1 MQQAP
6 SSMLQGPALSGG
18 LRLECRALLLQRLR
32 IGAILGLVFI
42 PAFVPIDYVRMPEHF
57 GWAVMVRLIGCAIL
71 AALLPLVT
79 TQFAQRRAEWLAAVG
94 VATVS
99 ATILGVAR
107 FADGASDPVYLV
119 QAMALVVL
127 IMGTALL
134 LPLDGRTML
143 MLGAIPFAMQALA
156 TLHYSFLENLPIL
169 CSSLTALGVASV
181 GAQTAFVSRLGDY
194 DGRQAKEALLEA
206 RSEIVAML
214 ERDVAARKRTEEVL
228 RKSEQKYRALFE
240 ETHDGVILSS
250 IEGGILDA
258 NPAALAMFGYQQKDE
273 LCALLTNQLQYG
285 ASEDDRRR
293 LGQLLRADDSSLC
306 DLEVEF
312 RRKDDSKLVAMVS
325 SSPIRDENGK
335 LAGFRMIL
343 RDVTERKMF
352 EARLR
357 QTQKLEAVGILAAG
371 VAHEI
376 NNPLTYVLSHL
387 QSLLQEFSRT
397 ESAGAALSPA
407 VESMRAHVREAA
419 DGADRVRNIVR
430 DLKTFSR
437 RSEDERGA
445 VDLIGVLETSIKL
458 AAHELR
464 NRAQVRRDLRP
475 VPQAVGDPGR
485 LAQVF
490 VNLLI
495 NAAQAIEEGAADR
508 NEISIATRATEEE
521 VFVEVSDTGAGIS
534 PEHLDRLFDPF
545 FTTKAS
551 SGGSGLGLSICYNIV
566 SSFGGRIEVES
577 KPGMGTRFTVR
588 LPIARSARVEHPA
601 VTAIRAPSRRGRI
614 LVVDDEPFVLSTV
627 TMILARDHELVGVSG
642 GAEALAAIEKDD
654 HFDVILC
661 DLMMQNSTG
670 MDVYGQLL
678 KRHPRL
684 ARRVVFMT
692 GGAYTPASRSF
703 LARISNRCIDK
714 PFGAADLTK
723 VVEQVMAGDAVRSGT
738 APRRVARSAA

>member
-1 MQQAP
+1 
-6 SSMLQGPALSGG
+6 MLQGQALAGG
-18 LRLECRALLLQRLR
+18 LRVECRALLLERLR
-32 IGAILGLVFI
+32 IGAILGLIFI
-42 PAFVPIDYVRMPEHF
+42 PAFVPIDYLRMPEHF
-57 GWAVMVRLIGCAIL
+57 GWAVMVRLTGCAIL
-71 AALLPLVT
+71 ASLFPLLAT
-79 TQFAQRRAEWLAAVG
+79 RFAQQRGEWLAALG
-94 VATVS
+94 VTTISATV
-99 ATILGVAR
+99 LGVAR
-107 FADGASDPVYLV
+107 FADGAADPLYLV
-119 QAMALVVL
+119 QAMALVFL

-143 MLGAIPFAMQALA
+143 MLGAIPFGMQVLA
-156 TLHYSFLENLPIL
+156 TIHYSFLENLPIL

-181 GAQTAFVSRLGDY
+181 GAETAFANRLGDY
-194 DGRQAKEALLEA
+194 EGRQAKESLLGA

-214 ERDVAARKRTEEVL
+214 ERDVAARKRTEESL
-228 RKSEQKYRALFE
+228 RKSEQRYRALFE

-250 IEGGILDA
+250 TEGGILDA

-273 LCALLTNQLQYG
+273 LCALLTHELQYEG
-285 ASEDDRRR
+285 SEGDRLRISR
-293 LGQLLRADDSSLC
+293 LLRADDPLQR

-312 RRKDDSKLVAMVS
+312 RRKDGSRLVAMVS
-325 SSPIRDENGK
+325 SSPIRGEDGK

-343 RDVTERKMF
+343 RDVTERRMF

-387 QSLLQEFSRT
+387 QTMLQDFART
-397 ESAGAALSPA
+397 EAAAPLSP
-407 VESMRAHVREAA
+407 VLESMRNHVREAA

-430 DLKTFSR
+430 DLKTFAR
-437 RSEDERGA
+437 RGEEEERGA
-445 VDLIGVLETSIKL
+445 VDVIGVLETAIKL

-464 NRAQVRRDLRP
+464 NRARVRRDLRP

-485 LAQVF
+485 LSQVF

-495 NAAQAIEEGAADR
+495 NAAQAIEEGAAER

-521 VFVEVSDTGAGIS
+521 VLVEVSDTGSGIT
-534 PEHLDRLFDPF
+534 PENLDRLFDPF
-545 FTTKAS
+545 FTTKSS

-566 SSFGGRIEVES
+566 SSFGGRIEVQS
-577 KPGMGTRFTVR
+577 KPGMGSRFTVR
-588 LPIARSARVEHPA
+588 LPIARAPRVEPA
-601 VTAIRAPSRRGRI
+601 AVPAIRAASRRGRI

-627 TMILARDHELVGVSG
+627 TMILGRDHELVGVGS

-661 DLMMQNSTG
+661 DLMMQKSSG

-684 ARRVVFMT
+684 ARRLVFMT
-692 GGAYTPASRSF
+692 GGAYTPAARSF
-703 LARISNRCIDK
+703 LARISNPCVDK

-723 VVEQVMAGDAVRSGT
+723 VVEQVMAGDVERSGT
-738 APRRVARSAA
+738 ARRKAARSAA

>member
-1 MQQAP
+1 M
-6 SSMLQGPALSGG
+6 
-18 LRLECRALLLQRLR
+18 
-32 IGAILGLVFI
+32 FI
-42 PAFVPIDYVRMPEHF
+42 PAFVPIDYVRIPEHF
-57 GWAVMVRLIGCAIL
+57 GWAVMVRLTGCAVL

-79 TQFAQRRAEWLAAVG
+79 TQFAERRAEWLAAVG
-94 VATVS
+94 VATIS
-99 ATILGVAR
+99 ATILGIAR
-107 FADGASDPVYLV
+107 FAEGAADPLYLV
-119 QAMALVVL
+119 QAMALVFL

-143 MLGAIPFAMQALA
+143 MLGAIPLAMQVLA
-156 TLHYSFLENLPIL
+156 TLQYQFLENLPIL
-169 CSSLTALGVASV
+169 CSSLTALVVASV
-181 GAQTAFVSRLGDY
+181 GAQTAFASRLGDY
-194 DGRQAKEALLEA
+194 EGRQAKESLLEA

-228 RKSEQKYRALFE
+228 RKSEQRYRALFE

-250 IEGGILDA
+250 IEGRILDA
-258 NPAALAMFGYQQKDE
+258 NPAALAMFGYQKKDE
-273 LCALLTNQLQYG
+273 LCALLTNQLHYG
-285 ASEDDRRR
+285 GSEGDRRR
-293 LGQLLRADDSSLC
+293 LSQLLRADDPSTR

-312 RRKDDSKLVAMVS
+312 RRKDGSKVVAMVS
-325 SSPIRDENGK
+325 SSPIRDEDGK

-343 RDVTERKMF
+343 RDVTERRMF

-387 QSLLQEFSRT
+387 QTMLQDFART
-397 ESAGAALSPA
+397 ESASPLSAAL
-407 VESMRAHVREAA
+407 ESMRTHVREAA

-430 DLKTFSR
+430 DLKTFAR
-437 RSEDERGA
+437 RGEDERGA

-458 AAHELR
+458 SAHELR
-464 NRAQVRRDLRP
+464 NRAHVRRDLRP
-475 VPQAVGDPGR
+475 VPQGVGDPGR

-495 NAAQAIEEGAADR
+495 NAAQAIEEGAAER
-508 NEISIATRATEEE
+508 NEISIATRATEDE
-521 VFVEVSDTGAGIS
+521 VLVEISDTGSGIA
-534 PEHLDRLFDPF
+534 PENLERLFDPF
-545 FTTKAS
+545 FTTKSS

-577 KPGMGTRFTVR
+577 KPGMGSRFTVR
-588 LPIARSARVEHPA
+588 LPIARAPRVDHPT
-601 VTAIRAPSRRGRI
+601 VPAIRAPSRRGRI

-627 TMILARDHELVGVSG
+627 TMILGRDHELVGVSG

-661 DLMMQNSTG
+661 DLMMQKSTG

-692 GGAYTPASRSF
+692 GGAYTPAARSF
-703 LARISNRCIDK
+703 LARISNLCVDK

-723 VVEQVMAGDAVRSGT
+723 VVEQVMAGDVERSGT
-738 APRRVARSAA
+738 APRRAARSAA

>member
-1 MQQAP
+1 MLRIL
-6 SSMLQGPALSGG
+6 SSMFEGPALAGG
-18 LRLECRALLLQRLR
+18 LRLECRALLLERLR

-42 PAFVPIDYVRMPEHF
+42 PAFVPVDYVRMPQHF
-57 GWAVMVRLIGCAIL
+57 AWAVIVRLTGCAVL

-79 TQFAQRRAEWLAAVG
+79 TEFAKRRAEWFAALG
-94 VATVS
+94 VTAIS

-107 FADGASDPVYLV
+107 FAGGAADPLYLV

-143 MLGAIPFAMQALA
+143 MLGAIPFVMQALA
-156 TLHYSFLENLPIL
+156 TLHYPFLENLPIL
-169 CSSLTALGVASV
+169 CSSLTALLVASV
-181 GAQTAFVSRLGDY
+181 GAQTAFASRLGDY
-194 DGRQAKEALLEA
+194 EGRQAKEALLEA

-214 ERDVAARKRTEEVL
+214 ERDVAARKRTEESL
-228 RKSEQKYRALFE
+228 RKSEQRYRALFE

-250 IEGGILDA
+250 IEGQLLDA
-258 NPAALAMFGYQQKDE
+258 NPAALAMFGYQKKDE
-273 LCALLTNQLQYG
+273 LCALLTHQLHYG
-285 ASEDDRRR
+285 GSEGDRRR
-293 LGQLLRADDSSLC
+293 LSQLLRADDPSLR

-312 RRKDDSKLVAMVS
+312 RRKDGSKLVAMVS
-325 SSPIRDENGK
+325 SSPIRDEDGK
-335 LAGFRMIL
+335 LAGFRLIL
-343 RDVTERKMF
+343 RDVTEPRMF

-387 QSLLQEFSRT
+387 QTMLQDFART
-397 ESAGAALSPA
+397 ESTDPLPPGL
-407 VESMRAHVREAA
+407 ESMRTHVREAA

-430 DLKTFSR
+430 DLKTFAR
-437 RSEDERGA
+437 RGEDEQGA

-495 NAAQAIEEGAADR
+495 NAAQAIEEGAVER

-521 VFVEVSDTGAGIS
+521 VLVEVSDTGSGIA
-534 PEHLDRLFDPF
+534 PENLDRLFDPF
-545 FTTKAS
+545 FTTKSS

-577 KPGMGTRFTVR
+577 KPGMGSRFTVR
-588 LPIARSARVEHPA
+588 LPIARAPRVEHPT
-601 VTAIRAPSRRGRI
+601 VPAIRAPSRRGRI

-627 TMILARDHELVGVSG
+627 TMILGRDHELVGVSG

-661 DLMMQNSTG
+661 DLMMQKSTG

-692 GGAYTPASRSF
+692 GGAYTPAARSF
-703 LARISNRCIDK
+703 LARISNPCVDK

-723 VVEQVMAGDAVRSGT
+723 VVEQVMAGDVLRSGT
-738 APRRVARSAA
+738 APRRAARSAA

>member
-1 MQQAP
+1 MFGIL
-6 SSMLQGPALSGG
+6 SSMFEGPALAGG
-18 LRLECRALLLQRLR
+18 LRLECRALLLERLR

-42 PAFVPIDYVRMPEHF
+42 PAFVPVDYVRMPDHF
-57 GWAVMVRLIGCAIL
+57 AWAVIVRLTGCAVL

-79 TQFAQRRAEWLAAVG
+79 TAFAQRRAEWLAALG
-94 VATVS
+94 VTAIS

-107 FADGASDPVYLV
+107 FAQGAADPLYLV

-143 MLGAIPFAMQALA
+143 MLGAIPFVMQALA
-156 TLHYSFLENLPIL
+156 TLNYPFLENLPIL
-169 CSSLTALGVASV
+169 CSSFTALMVASV
-181 GAQTAFVSRLGDY
+181 GAQTAFVNRLGDY
-194 DGRQAKEALLEA
+194 EGRQAKEALLDA

-214 ERDVAARKRTEEVL
+214 ERDVAARKRTEESL
-228 RKSEQKYRALFE
+228 RKSEQRYRALFE

-250 IEGGILDA
+250 TDGGIFDA

-273 LCALLTNQLQYG
+273 LCTLLTHQLQYDG
-285 ASEDDRRR
+285 SDGDHLRISR
-293 LGQLLRADDSSLC
+293 LLRADDTTQR

-312 RRKDDSKLVAMVS
+312 RRKDGSKLVAMVS
-325 SSPIRDENGK
+325 SSPIRAEDGK

-343 RDVTERKMF
+343 RDVTERRMF

-387 QSLLQEFSRT
+387 QTMLQDFGRLE
-397 ESAGAALSPA
+397 GAAPLSPA
-407 VESMRAHVREAA
+407 IESMRNHVREAA

-430 DLKTFSR
+430 DLKTFAR
-437 RSEDERGA
+437 RGEEERGA

-458 AAHELR
+458 SAHELR
-464 NRAQVRRDLRP
+464 NRAHVRRDLRP
-475 VPQAVGDPGR
+475 VPQAVGDQGR
-485 LAQVF
+485 LSQVF

-495 NAAQAIEEGAADR
+495 NAAQAIEEGAAER
-508 NEISIATRATEEE
+508 NEIAIATRATEEE
-521 VFVEVSDTGAGIS
+521 VLVEISDTGAGIA
-534 PEHLDRLFDPF
+534 PENLDRLFDPF
-545 FTTKAS
+545 FTTKSS

-577 KPGMGTRFTVR
+577 KPGMGSRFTVR
-588 LPIARSARVEHPA
+588 LPIARVQRVEHPA
-601 VTAIRAPSRRGRI
+601 LPAIRAASRRGRI

-627 TMILARDHELVGVSG
+627 TMILGRDHELVGVSS

-661 DLMMQNSTG
+661 DLMMQKSSG

-678 KRHPRL
+678 RRHPRL
-684 ARRVVFMT
+684 VRRVVFMT
-692 GGAYTPASRSF
+692 GGAYTPAARSF
-703 LARISNRCIDK
+703 LARISNRCVDK

-723 VVEQVMAGDAVRSGT
+723 VVEQVMAGDAERSGT
-738 APRRVARSAA
+738 APRRAARSAA

>member
-1 MQQAP
+1 
-6 SSMLQGPALSGG
+6 MLQGQALAGG
-18 LRLECRALLLQRLR
+18 LRLECRALLLERLR
-32 IGAILGLVFI
+32 IGAILGLIFI
-42 PAFVPIDYVRMPEHF
+42 PAFVPIDYLRMPEHF
-57 GWAVMVRLIGCAIL
+57 GWAVMVRLTGCAIL
-71 AALLPLVT
+71 ATLLPMLAT
-79 TQFAQRRAEWLAAVG
+79 RFAQQRGEWLAALG
-94 VATVS
+94 VTTISATV
-99 ATILGVAR
+99 LGIAR
-107 FADGASDPVYLV
+107 FADGAADPLYLV
-119 QAMALVVL
+119 QAMALIFL

-143 MLGAIPFAMQALA
+143 MLGAIPFVMQVLA
-156 TLHYSFLENLPIL
+156 TIHYSFLENLPIL

-181 GAQTAFVSRLGDY
+181 GAQTAFVNRLGDY
-194 DGRQAKEALLEA
+194 EGRQAKEALLEA

-214 ERDVAARKRTEEVL
+214 ERDVAARKRTEESL
-228 RKSEQKYRALFE
+228 RKSEQRYRALFE

-250 IEGGILDA
+250 TESGILDA

-273 LCALLTNQLQYG
+273 LCALLTHELQYEG
-285 ASEDDRRR
+285 SEGDRLRISR
-293 LGQLLRADDSSLC
+293 LLRADDPLQR

-312 RRKDDSKLVAMVS
+312 RRKDGSKLVAMVS
-325 SSPIRDENGK
+325 SSPIRGEDGK

-343 RDVTERKMF
+343 RDVTERRMF

-387 QSLLQEFSRT
+387 QTMLQDLART
-397 ESAGAALSPA
+397 EAVASLSP
-407 VESMRAHVREAA
+407 VLESMRNHVREAA

-430 DLKTFSR
+430 DLKTFAR
-437 RSEDERGA
+437 RGEDERGA
-445 VDLIGVLETSIKL
+445 VDVIGVLETSIKL

-464 NRAQVRRDLRP
+464 NRARVRRDLRP

-485 LAQVF
+485 LSQVF

-495 NAAQAIEEGAADR
+495 NAAQAIEEGAAER

-521 VFVEVSDTGAGIS
+521 VLVEVSDTGSGIS
-534 PEHLDRLFDPF
+534 PENLDRLFDPF
-545 FTTKAS
+545 FTTKSS

-577 KPGMGTRFTVR
+577 KPGMGSRLTVR
-588 LPIARSARVEHPA
+588 LPIARAPRVENAA
-601 VTAIRAPSRRGRI
+601 VPAIRAAPRRGRI

-627 TMILARDHELVGVSG
+627 TMILGRDHELVGVGS

-661 DLMMQNSTG
+661 DLMMQKSSG

-692 GGAYTPASRSF
+692 GGAYTPAARSF
-703 LARISNRCIDK
+703 LARISNPCVDK
-714 PFGAADLTK
+714 PFGVVDLTK
-723 VVEQVMAGDAVRSGT
+723 VVEQVMAGDAERSGT
-738 APRRVARSAA
+738 ARRTAARSAA